1 MAGTQNNMTYIQII
15 RKNQKIAPINWWP
28 CYAYHYTDVTNA
40 VNILSTGKL
49 YSRIR
54 AQQAGLMKND
64 NASIQVINMTGNE
77 ATSYVR
83 FYFRPL
89 TPTQYY
95 NEGFK
100 HKKIRY
106 DNDENANV
114 PVPIF
119 FLFDLDTLLNE
130 EKICFSEQSQA
141 GSGSPHLHGIDAFK
155 NMPFSDIYGNGPCE
169 AEKRKYRHA
178 ELLYPGEYDIANSL
192 RYILCRNSVEK
203 RTLLTLLKHE
213 SHQAYQ
219 YYKGYVRVAK
229 SSTFQNNGLFVSDVF
244 CDGKTMKI
252 SFSDTYEKKSY
263 TSKQMQKNNCS
274 ELEPIEI
281 DVSFRWL
288 LNDRIIGQKSYSCP
302 VDYDKP
308 PELVFR
314 EIPRYERATSMMVSI
329 YIEGSIAYCV
339 ELPIHTSELM

>member
-1 MAGTQNNMTYIQII
+1 MQII
-15 RKNQKIAPINWWP
+15 RKNQELAAVKWWP
-28 CYAYHYTDVTNA
+28 YYAYHYTDVMNA
-40 VNILSTGKL
+40 INILSTGKL

-54 AQQAGLMKND
+54 AQQTGLMKND
-64 NASIQVINMTGNE
+64 NASIQVINMTGTE

-119 FLFDLDTLLNE
+119 FLFDLNTLLNE
-130 EKICFSEQSQA
+130 EKISFSKQSQA
-141 GSGSPHLHGIDAFK
+141 GSGSPHLHGIDDFS
-155 NMPFSDIYGNGPCE
+155 NMPFSDIYSNGPCE

-178 ELLYPGEYDIANSL
+178 ELLYPDEYDIANSL
-192 RYILCRNSVEK
+192 RYIFCRNNAE
-203 RTLLTLLKHE
+203 RTTLLTLLKHK
-213 SHQAYQ
+213 SIQAYQ
-219 YYKGYVRVAK
+219 YYKENVFVAK
-229 SSTFQNNGLFVSDVF
+229 RGMFQNNGLFVSDVF
-244 CDGKTMKI
+244 CDGETMKI

-274 ELEPIEI
+274 ELEPVGIEAH
-281 DVSFRWL
+281 FQWL
-288 LNDRIIGQKSYSCP
+288 YNDNIIEQRHFSWS

-308 PELVFR
+308 KNPVFR
-314 EIPRYERATSMMVSI
+314 GIPKYKDATSMLVSV
-329 YIEGSIAYCV
+329 YIEGSIACCF
-339 ELPIHTSELM
+339 ELPIHASELI